1 MISFYKN
8 EFRYGLYRIIAL
20 LVIAGFVWYFHQAVP
35 DNGFEKK
42 NLKPEEFHLTRQV
55 IWVNVDSLDILIDRI
70 EKKEPS
76 VFSITIEDSKWIAVA
91 ENPKAF
97 ERIFLDGEPL
107 SNWKGMVRNDIEKL
121 KDRYGFS
128 AKIKSEGRSRFVQ
141 LPAEIIQSIQL
152 QLAD

>member
-8 EFRYGLYRIIAL
+8 EFRYGLLRIIPLL
-20 LVIAGFVWYFHQAVP
+20 LVAGCVLYYHQLVP
-35 DNGFEKK
+35 DDGFEKK
-42 NLKPEEFHLTRQV
+42 NLKPEDFYLTRQV
-55 IWVNVDSLDILIDRI
+55 IWVNVDSLALLINEI
-70 EKKEPS
+70 EKKEPNIFT
-76 VFSITIEDSKWIAVA
+76 VTIEDTKWIATA

-107 SNWKGMVRNDIEKL
+107 SNWKGTVENDIEKL

-128 AKIKSEGRSRFVQ
+128 ARIKAEGNFRFVQ
-141 LPAEIIQSIQL
+141 LPAEIIQSLQI